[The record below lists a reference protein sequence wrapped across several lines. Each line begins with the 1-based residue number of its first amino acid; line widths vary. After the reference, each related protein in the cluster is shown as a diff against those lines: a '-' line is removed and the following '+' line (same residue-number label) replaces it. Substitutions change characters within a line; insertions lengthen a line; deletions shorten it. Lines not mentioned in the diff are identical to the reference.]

1 MEREY
6 EKNFYVEKASDIAAR
21 AQYDDNGFAKVELL
35 PGVYH
40 GGIQS
45 FKCFLKAGHK
55 VSPELFADK
64 SVVIFFGKGE
74 GELTDCDGVH
84 KITEVAFY
92 VPFMDK
98 EKYEIHAIEDMEF
111 VFNVIEMNEYDKAGF
126 NRWHI
131 RLPYFRLHSEC
142 VQYIQDCKGPNT
154 EARMILCPKWHGRI
168 ILGTTR
174 AIGEGTVEKGHPK
187 VHQWNYCLGDSDFH
201 MSVGYKAENNM
212 ETVQHRAGDW
222 SFIPAGADHDLV
234 SDPGKEVYYIW
245 FEHYTDEQAMA
256 KM

>member
-1 MEREY
+1 
-6 EKNFYVEKASDIAAR
+6 
-21 AQYDDNGFAKVELL
+21 
-35 PGVYH
+35 
-40 GGIQS
+40 
-45 FKCFLKAGHK
+45 
-55 VSPELFADK
+55 
-64 SVVIFFGKGE
+64 
-74 GELTDCDGVH
+74 
-84 KITEVAFY
+84 
-92 VPFMDK
+92 MDK

-111 VFNVIEMNEYDKAGF
+111 VYNVIEMNQWDRAAF
-126 NRWHI
+126 DRWHI

-174 AIGEGTVEKGHPK
+174 AVGEGTVEKGHPK

-201 MSVGYKAENNM
+201 MSVGYKEENNM
-212 ETVQHRAGDW
+212 ETVQHHAGDW

>member
-6 EKNFYVEKASDIAAR
+6 EKNFYVEKAADIAAR

-84 KITEVAFY
+84 RLLSMFHLWIRKNMRFMQLKI
-92 VPFMDK
+92 
-98 EKYEIHAIEDMEF
+98 
-111 VFNVIEMNEYDKAGF
+111 
-126 NRWHI
+126 
-131 RLPYFRLHSEC
+131 
-142 VQYIQDCKGPNT
+142 
-154 EARMILCPKWHGRI
+154 
-168 ILGTTR
+168 
-174 AIGEGTVEKGHPK
+174 
-187 VHQWNYCLGDSDFH
+187 WNLST
-201 MSVGYKAENNM
+201 M
-212 ETVQHRAGDW
+212 
-222 SFIPAGADHDLV
+222 
-234 SDPGKEVYYIW
+234 
-245 FEHYTDEQAMA
+245 
-256 KM
+256 

>member
-6 EKNFYVEKASDIAAR
+6 EKNFYVEKAADIAAR

-111 VFNVIEMNEYDKAGF
+111 VYNVIEMNQWDRAAF
-126 NRWHI
+126 DRWHI

-154 EARMILCPKWHGRI
+154 EARMILCPKCRKGPSK
-168 ILGTTR
+168 GSS
-174 AIGEGTVEKGHPK
+174 VE
-187 VHQWNYCLGDSDFH
+187 LLL
-201 MSVGYKAENNM
+201 
-212 ETVQHRAGDW
+212 R
-222 SFIPAGADHDLV
+222 
-234 SDPGKEVYYIW
+234 
-245 FEHYTDEQAMA
+245 
-256 KM
+256 

>member
-6 EKNFYVEKASDIAAR
+6 EKNFYVEKAADIAAR

-55 VSPELFADK
+55 VSPELLADK

-98 EKYEIHAIEDMEF
+98 EKYEI
-111 VFNVIEMNEYDKAGF
+111 
-126 NRWHI
+126 
-131 RLPYFRLHSEC
+131 
-142 VQYIQDCKGPNT
+142 
-154 EARMILCPKWHGRI
+154 
-168 ILGTTR
+168 
-174 AIGEGTVEKGHPK
+174 
-187 VHQWNYCLGDSDFH
+187 
-201 MSVGYKAENNM
+201 
-212 ETVQHRAGDW
+212 
-222 SFIPAGADHDLV
+222 
-234 SDPGKEVYYIW
+234 
-245 FEHYTDEQAMA
+245 
-256 KM
+256 

>member
-98 EKYEIHAIEDMEF
+98 EKYEIHAIEYMEF
-111 VFNVIEMNEYDKAGF
+111 VYNVIEMN
-126 NRWHI
+126 
-131 RLPYFRLHSEC
+131 
-142 VQYIQDCKGPNT
+142 Q
-154 EARMILCPKWHGRI
+154 
-168 ILGTTR
+168 
-174 AIGEGTVEKGHPK
+174 
-187 VHQWNYCLGDSDFH
+187 
-201 MSVGYKAENNM
+201 
-212 ETVQHRAGDW
+212 
-222 SFIPAGADHDLV
+222 
-234 SDPGKEVYYIW
+234 
-245 FEHYTDEQAMA
+245 
-256 KM
+256 